1 MRIYYGHLLA
11 VTGASDWARRSSD
24 RLTLL
29 SNIDNDI
36 HRARGNSEFWFVED
50 LFILSYFAS
59 AWSQGPISK
68 SLKWSN
74 TGINQTQALTCLDI
88 KFK

>member
-11 VTGASDWARRSSD
+11 VTGASDWSRRSSD

-36 HRARGNSEFWFVED
+36 RARGNSEFWFVED
-50 LFILSYFAS
+50 LFIYHILLLPEVKVPFQSRWNDLTREIKHKPWLTFV
-59 AWSQGPISK
+59 
-68 SLKWSN
+68 SN
-74 TGINQTQALTCLDI
+74 SN
-88 KFK
+88 

>member
-11 VTGASDWARRSSD
+11 VTGASDWSRRSSD

-36 HRARGNSEFWFVED
+36 RARGNSEFWFVED
-50 LFILSYFAS
+50 LLSSPSPKSPIQGTGADNKILWAKPYN
-59 AWSQGPISK
+59 
-68 SLKWSN
+68 L
-74 TGINQTQALTCLDI
+74 
-88 KFK
+88 